1 MKEKQI
7 VMLNPSELK
16 PYEKNPRKNRRAI
29 NKVAESIKE
38 FGFKQPIVVDVNRV
52 VIVGHTRLEAAKRL
66 KLTEVPVI
74 IADDLTEAQAKAY
87 RLADNKTNE
96 FSVWDSDLLGKELG
110 DITDIDMSKFGF
122 DFKKDYT
129 HVSEVDVPDAP
140 DKPITK
146 QGILYKLGRHRLI
159 CGDSTSLDV
168 VSKLLGE
175 QRADLYLTDPPY
187 GVDLKQSES
196 DSRKYL
202 GKPDI
207 SKARV
212 CSDIANDKL
221 VGEDL
226 QLFLTN
232 AFKAAFS
239 ILKTGASFYCWYAD
253 ARDIEFRTAL
263 RDAGFKVSQC
273 LLWVKNNFTLSFN
286 DYHQKYEPCLY
297 GDTYNY
303 SPDADKCAYGY
314 NGKRTERA
322 WYSDRKQSNVLEF
335 DKPKHNKLHP
345 TMKPVELFDYLM
357 QNSSKE
363 GDIVFDSFG
372 GSGTTIIA
380 AEQNGRCGYCSEL
393 SEIYCDVIVQR
404 YIDLVG
410 SSKDIFVIDGDK
422 EIPYE
427 DYKKAMLE
435 LNKMEGDD

>member
-7 VMLNPSELK
+7 VMLSPSDLK

-29 NKVAESIKE
+29 KKVVESIRE
-38 FGFKQPIVVDVNRV
+38 FGFKQPIVVDENNV

-66 KLTEVPVI
+66 NLTEVPVI

-96 FSVWDSDLLGKELG
+96 FSVWDSDLLGSELG

-129 HVSEVDVPDAP
+129 HVSEVDVRDAP
-140 DKPITK
+140 DRPITK
-146 QGILYKLGRHRLI
+146 RGIIYKLGRHRLI
-159 CGDSTSLDV
+159 CGDSTSVDV
-168 VSKLLGE
+168 VSKLFGE

-187 GVDLKQSES
+187 GVDLKGSES
-196 DSRKYL
+196 SRRKYL
-202 GKPDI
+202 GKPSLD
-207 SKARV
+207 KTRV
-212 CSDIANDKL
+212 CSDIANDSL
-221 VGEDL
+221 TGDNLLE
-226 QLFLTN
+226 FLTN
-232 AFKAAFS
+232 AFKAAIT
-239 ILKTGASFYCWYAD
+239 ILKHGASFYCWFAD
-253 ARDIEFRTAL
+253 ARDIEFRLAL

-273 LLWVKNNFTLSFN
+273 LLWVKNQHSLGFN
-286 DYHQKYEPCLY
+286 DYQPKYEPCLY
-297 GDTYNY
+297 GDTLDYTQ
-303 SPDADKCAYGY
+303 DAEKCAYGF

-322 WYSDRKQSNVLEF
+322 WYSDKKQSNVLEF
-335 DKPKHNKLHP
+335 DRPKHNKLHP

-380 AEQNGRCGYCSEL
+380 AEQNGRCDYCSEL
-393 SEIYCDVIVQR
+393 SEVYCDVIVQR

-410 SSKDIFVIDGDK
+410 SSKDVFIIDGDK

-427 DYKKAMLE
+427 DYKRSMLNITA
-435 LNKMEGDD
+435 LND